1 MKITN
6 EELKN
11 IILEEFNTL
20 VEEQDL
26 DEGILDRI
34 KRGFSAG
41 KAALAK
47 TPEEASS
54 EAAFCCGYCS
64 RRS

>member
-34 KRGFSAG
+34 KRGFSQNAG
-41 KAALAK
+41 GGKL
-47 TPEEASS
+47 
-54 EAAFCCGYCS
+54 
-64 RRS
+64 